1 MKSLG
6 GDKSPSSIHSTAH
19 IRFMSDLE
27 GFPESSVREIGVK
40 LNRERGLK
48 I

>member
-1 MKSLG
+1 LG

-27 GFPESSVREIGVK
+27 GFPESSVREIGVIFNRHINL
-40 LNRERGLK
+40 LNY
-48 I
+48 